1 MSIGAFAASEA
12 ALLCESALGQPRAV
26 VNLDPRSK
34 FPEKPKHRKTSP
46 LEVSQVQRFS
56 ANVMPKVFVL
66 IGMGHSQRSRVQT
79 VYLEFVSR
87 DDM

>member
-1 MSIGAFAASEA
+1 M
-12 ALLCESALGQPRAV
+12 LCESALGQPRAV
-26 VNLDPRSK
+26 VSLDPRSK
-34 FPEKPKHRKTSP
+34 FPEKPKRGKTSP

-79 VYLEFVSR
+79 VYFEFVSR